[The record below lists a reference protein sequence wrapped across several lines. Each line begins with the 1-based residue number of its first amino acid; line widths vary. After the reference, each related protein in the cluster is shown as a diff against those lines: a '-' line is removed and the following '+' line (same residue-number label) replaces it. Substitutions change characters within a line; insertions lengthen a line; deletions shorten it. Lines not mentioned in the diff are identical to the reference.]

1 MSNFMPLFCFRCLLL
16 RTPLIY
22 KPTNQF
28 FSEIENIIRM
38 KLQPKLK
45 MLKDT
50 TSDIDHRYLLQ
61 REFKNIETQTR
72 TLYKKYLHWFTTSL

>member
-1 MSNFMPLFCFRCLLL
+1 MSNFMPLFCFRGLLL
-16 RTPLIY
+16 RTPSIF

-45 MLKDT
+45 MLNGT
-50 TSDIDHRYLLQ
+50 TLDIDHRYPMQ

-72 TLYKKYLHWFTTSL
+72 TL